1 MIKKDRNIAGFLF
14 VIAAAVL
21 VCLPLIFAAP
31 QKRASKSGKQVAAD
45 LDAKLARKAD
55 FVPSNK
61 STLDRLVGIAKHYE
75 IPMGIEWIGGTG
87 AEDLEVPSAAVS
99 ATPTVRDLLTA
110 IVSRLPD
117 YQLTVQNGVVHIAP
131 PIIAVRNDNFLNLV
145 IEDFEVKNDT
155 LFGAQHDLRLAID
168 MTLHPKEFEG
178 GYAGGYG
185 NDPEHVFAKQR
196 FSYKSDDLTV
206 RQILD
211 GLVKANGNALWIAEF
226 NREDFAPPV
235 KTATAGPVTDKSE
248 ETKLQWRFVPLRDN
262 LPAR

>member
-1 MIKKDRNIAGFLF
+1 MRNKDKKAVGFIIL
-14 VIAAAVL
+14 ITAAL
-21 VCLPLIFAAP
+21 VTLPLIFATP
-31 QKRASKSGKQVAAD
+31 QKRTSKSGKQVAD
-45 LDAKLARKAD
+45 VDAKLARKAD

-61 STLDRLVGIAKHYE
+61 STLDRLVAIAKHYE
-75 IPMGIEWIGGTG
+75 IPMGIEWIGGAGT
-87 AEDLEVPSAAVS
+87 EELEVPAAAVS
-99 ATPTVRDLLTA
+99 PTPTVRDLLTA

-131 PIIAVRNDNFLNLV
+131 PVIAVNNANFLNLV
-145 IEDFEVKNDT
+145 IEDFEVKDND
-155 LFGAQHDLRLAID
+155 LFGAAHSLRLAID
-168 MTLHPKEFEG
+168 MTLHPEEYEG

-185 NDPEHVFAKQR
+185 NAPDHVFTKKR

-226 NREDFAPPV
+226 NREDFAPSV
-235 KTATAGPVTDKSE
+235 KTNAAGPLKDKSDE
-248 ETKLQWRFVPLRDN
+248 SKRQWRFVPLRDN